1 MERHKMHRHSTDKIK
16 NIPKD
21 HIVTYSHI
29 VVDYRLQKED
39 HNRVWIT
46 VGRNLIDYPGKLA
59 TRTDNQAVMKQHD

>member
-39 HNRVWIT
+39 HNRV
-46 VGRNLIDYPGKLA
+46 
-59 TRTDNQAVMKQHD
+59 